1 MGQYDELSYNETYAC
16 DEMEGIMKRVVYGL
30 IKQQEGVATAS
41 FQQFK
46 TNQETILKHSKAN
59 TFIIIAFI

>member
-30 IKQQEGVATAS
+30 IKQQKGVATAS

-46 TNQETILKHSKAN
+46 TN
-59 TFIIIAFI
+59 